1 MDLAIGAAIPII
13 SPLRDTP
20 ASGFRAGRSQ
30 ESTMSQPSLDTAAA
44 MLDPLDVLEQVAAVR
59 DWPYDR
65 AEDGDFAIFVSGRW
79 ADYHLTFSWRED
91 MRALHFVCALDLRVP
106 PRKRRATYA
115 LVGMLNERLWLGHF
129 ELASEDGMVMFRHA
143 MPLGGASLAPGQCED
158 LIDLAVDACERFY
171 PAFQF
176 VVWAGKSP
184 EEAVEAAMFE
194 TRGEA

>member
-1 MDLAIGAAIPII
+1 MDH
-13 SPLRDTP
+13 
-20 ASGFRAGRSQ
+20 
-30 ESTMSQPSLDTAAA
+30 PSLDTAPAV
-44 MLDPLDVLEQVAAVR
+44 LDPLDVLEQVAAVR

-65 AEDGDFAIFVSGRW
+65 AEDGDVAIFVGGRW
-79 ADYHLTFSWRED
+79 TDYHLTFSWREE

-106 PRKRRATYA
+106 VRKRNEVYA
-115 LVGMLNERLWLGHF
+115 LIGRLNERLWLGHF
-129 ELASEDGMVMFRHA
+129 ELASEDGAVLFRHA
-143 MPLGGASLAPGQCED
+143 LPLGGNNLAPGQCED

-176 VVWAGKSP
+176 VVWAGKTP